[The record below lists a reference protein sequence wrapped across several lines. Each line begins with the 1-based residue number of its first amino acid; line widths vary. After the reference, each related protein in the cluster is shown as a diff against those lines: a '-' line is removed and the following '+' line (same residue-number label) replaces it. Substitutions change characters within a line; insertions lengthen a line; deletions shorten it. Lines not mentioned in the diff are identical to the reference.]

1 MGVAD
6 GFPGN
11 NWLGGTDGRVGYNTQ
26 IYEGIN
32 QVQVVVVAGHPLKH
46 SAPQVVDGALPNG
59 YESAIEVSGKA
70 SNGLV
75 DSQRVA
81 SGTSFLTHSPGW
93 MYQRPSRMK

>member
-1 MGVAD
+1 MD
-6 GFPGN
+6 RFPDDS
-11 NWLGGTDGRVGYNTQ
+11 WLGGTDGHVGYNTQ
-26 IYEGIN
+26 IYVGIN
-32 QVQVVVVAGHPLKH
+32 QVQVVVVAGHSLKH
-46 SAPQVVDGALPNG
+46 SAPQVFDGALPIG

-75 DSQRVA
+75 DPQRVA